1 MGHVIIIIIIIIITI
16 IIQELQIR
24 RQIYASMNRAPPR
37 KTLLANPSTL
47 HLFFKWVDSLG
58 IYDFFWELIPGLDCS
73 EVENI
78 CLESSHAIFGCF
90 PYQLVVVFSTRTVP
104 KFSLKRSEIFR

>member
-1 MGHVIIIIIIIIITI
+1 MGHVIIIIIII

-47 HLFFKWVDSLG
+47 H
-58 IYDFFWELIPGLDCS
+58 
-73 EVENI
+73 
-78 CLESSHAIFGCF
+78 
-90 PYQLVVVFSTRTVP
+90 VF
-104 KFSLKRSEIFR
+104 